1 MNITLSADEPLIVK
15 ARAYA
20 QAHNTTLNQ
29 LVRDYL
35 ERITG
40 RLNGEQAAREFIELT
55 RTHAGRSDPDFRF
68 DRKAVHARGGQQ

>member
-1 MNITLSADEPLIVK
+1 MNITLSADEQLIAK

-29 LVRDYL
+29 LIRDYM

-40 RLNGEQAAREFIELT
+40 RLEGEQAAREFIELT
-55 RTHAGRSDPDFRF
+55 QSHAGRSEPGFRF
-68 DRKAVHARGGQQ
+68 DRNAIHERGGRK